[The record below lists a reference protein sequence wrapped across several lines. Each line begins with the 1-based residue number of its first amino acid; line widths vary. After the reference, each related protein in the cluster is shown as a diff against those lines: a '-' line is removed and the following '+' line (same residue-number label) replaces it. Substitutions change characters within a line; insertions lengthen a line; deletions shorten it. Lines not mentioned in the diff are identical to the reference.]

1 MADIE
6 EEPLFALSDADLAIM
21 NAEKALVD
29 FTLTTFVSDEV
40 RAICEAE
47 LAAAK
52 ERHYKF

>member
-6 EEPLFALSDADLAIM
+6 DEPLFALSEADLAIM
-21 NAEKALVD
+21 AAEKMLVD
-29 FTLTTFVSDEV
+29 FTLTTFVSEDV
-40 RAICEAE
+40 RVECEAE